1 MFRFLLIMMFVFPAW
16 PSYAINYFR
25 CDQTSDCIKAYGGC
39 GRYLS
44 VHRRYKELYEAKA
57 HNSDK
62 VASCLPPT
70 EKDKIRKH
78 QGQVVCHQQSCRLL
92 MPNNS
97 DQAASSTTQSSE
109 EQPVAPISKE
119 TQ

>member
-1 MFRFLLIMMFVFPAW
+1 MIFIVKLILGLYMAA
-16 PSYAINYFR
+16 PSLHAINYYW
-25 CDQTSDCIKAYGGC
+25 CEKDSDCVKAYGGC

-57 HNSDK
+57 HKSDK

-78 QGQVVCHQQSCRLL
+78 EGVVTCYKGGCRLL
-92 MPNNS
+92 MP
-97 DQAASSTTQSSE
+97 DT
-109 EQPVAPISKE
+109 PLPKSKKE
-119 TQ
+119 